1 VAAPGESRLP
11 VRIVVA
17 DDYDL
22 FRSSLAMLLD
32 RREEFVVVGTARDGE
47 EAIAEAVARNAEI
60 VLMDVRMP
68 NTDGIEAT
76 QRLLELRPELQI
88 VLMSGTDADGEYDR
102 RAIEVG
108 AVAFLVKD
116 DVVRHV
122 VPTLLAIARREPL
135 H

>member
-122 VPTLLAIARREPL
+122 VPTLLAIARREL